1 MVICQITT
9 RRETEHKY
17 NKVMKENILFILG
30 FVGLFAAMAAIEN
43 YPVESAWVLGIGFG
57 ILCLGTLCHTVGS
70 IFMD

>member
-1 MVICQITT
+1 VIISPLSG
-9 RRETEHKY
+9 TERKY

-57 ILCLGTLCHTVGS
+57 VVLLGTVCHAVGS
-70 IFMD
+70 IFLD